1 MDPILWGPVFWSV
14 LFEVGRNVQQN
25 KDIDVCT
32 FREWMYSLNWALPC
46 SECRASFILILRH
59 FPPPPKSFTNDQC
72 LFYIWQVRDIVN
84 RKLQRAE
91 SQCLTF
97 EQFLIRSEIW
107 DRFASSETV
116 KTLLRIVIKHFS
128 KDGVHVPS
136 DVLFQIRKFII
147 MLPQL
152 LPSEC
157 INEEVKRVIN
167 YFFLDCQ
174 KSNNT
179 CIITK
184 IPKEAKEWAFT
195 IS

>member
-1 MDPILWGPVFWSV
+1 MDPILWGPIFWSV

-25 KDIDVCT
+25 KSIDVCT
-32 FREWMYSLNWALPC
+32 FKEWMHSLNWALPC

-59 FPPPPKSFTNDQC
+59 FSPPPSFNNDQC
-72 LFYIWQVRDIVN
+72 LLWIWQVRDIVN

-97 EQFLIRSEIW
+97 EQFLIRSKMW
-107 DRFASSETV
+107 DRFASVDTV
-116 KTLLRIVIKHFS
+116 KTLLRIVIRHFS
-128 KDGVHVPS
+128 RDGVHVPS

-152 LPSEC
+152 LPSAC
-157 INEEVKRVIN
+157 IDEEVKTVIN
-167 YFFLDCQ
+167 YFFLDC
-174 KSNNT
+174 KRSNDS
-179 CIITK
+179 CLIK
-184 IPKEAKEWAFT
+184 QIPTEAKQWAST